1 MNART
6 AEQLIDQMNPKR
18 HPAIGMDVVIVVTSN
33 QHQETFWQ
41 TLLEES
47 LGRTLKP
54 SALVVAVCEDWE
66 GGAGNGLGTLY
77 AYRRA
82 RQKALNRY
90 DVDIGERQAQGY
102 SIAMYHTAGMG
113 TRLFPI
119 AGAEHNNK
127 AAVRLPYG
135 SSTTTLLE
143 AVIRQTAIY
152 SPGRGG
158 RLSVFWGD
166 QIFIPSVAPPDGST
180 SHADILTRMVPL
192 PTAEEWRAQRLSDYG
207 IIIEDENL
215 QTRQLE
221 KLAFET
227 FQALSKSGKL
237 GNPSNVGISLGS
249 FSLSWPL
256 LQALEQEFAQELSQ
270 KAGKLDSDQHFWM
283 PLTLDRET
291 YISIMAAKGM
301 TKQAATS
308 HHARM
313 ESCRSRF
320 LEAEGTQIPL
330 FAAIDIGAHAYW
342 WDYGSVQSYYRN
354 CHKLLQ
360 KRPEGEAMRLFY
372 DLQERQK
379 LNTLVNVDS
388 DSDSIVAGSAIHSG
402 RIRNSVVIGVVTD
415 TIDTH
420 DSVLIDLAAPEL
432 HAERALAYNAVDADE
447 VVLKKEGVRADT
459 FVAEGSQQ
467 FKMTTSLTRDG
478 KGDWQQL
485 LPGNPLTYAQLYQI
499 NQQSD
504 LLESRRFEVRMRQQL
519 GIIEKIQQE
528 STMSHHSKLKWT
540 EVDH

>member
-1 MNART
+1 MNAKT
-6 AEQLIDQMNPKR
+6 AEQWIDQMNPKR

-33 QHQETFWQ
+33 RYQENFWQ
-41 TLLEES
+41 ALLEES

-54 SALVVAVCEDWE
+54 SALVIAVREDWE

-82 RQKALNRY
+82 RQKAQSRY
-90 DVDIGERQAQGY
+90 DIDIGERQAQGY
-102 SIAMYHTAGMG
+102 SVAMYHTAGMS

-119 AGAEHNNK
+119 AGTEHNHK

-135 SSTTTLLE
+135 ASTTTLLE

-166 QIFIPSVAPPDGST
+166 QILIPSAAPPGRST
-180 SHADILTRMVPL
+180 SHADILARILPL
-192 PTAEEWRAQRLSDYG
+192 PTIEEWHAQRLSSYG

-215 QTRQLE
+215 HVRQLE
-221 KLAFET
+221 KLDFET
-227 FQALSKSGKL
+227 FQALFKSGKL
-237 GNPSNVGISLGS
+237 GPPRNVGVSLGS

-256 LQALEQEFAQELSQ
+256 LQALDQEFSQELYE

-291 YISIMAAKGM
+291 YVSIMTAKGM

-313 ESCRSRF
+313 EACRSRF

-330 FAAIDIGAHAYW
+330 FSAIDVGAGAYW
-342 WDYGSVQSYYRN
+342 WDYGSVQAYYRN

-360 KRPEGEAMRLFY
+360 KGPEGEAMRLFY
-372 DLQERQK
+372 DLEERQK
-379 LNTLVNVDS
+379 LNTLIDVDI
-388 DSDSIVAGSAIHSG
+388 DSQSIVAGSAMHSG
-402 RIRNSVVIGVVTD
+402 RIRNSVVIGVVAD
-415 TIDTH
+415 TVEAH
-420 DSVLIDLAAPEL
+420 DSVLIDTTATEL
-432 HAERALAYNAVDADE
+432 HADQALAYSAVDTNE
-447 VVLKKEGVRADT
+447 LTLPKEGVRADT
-459 FVAEGSQQ
+459 FVAEGNQQ

-504 LLESRRFEVRMRQQL
+504 LLESRRFEIRLRQQL
-519 GIIEKIQQE
+519 GIIERIQQE
-528 STMSHHSKLKWT
+528 STLFHHSKFKWT
-540 EVDH
+540 EGDR